1 MQQQRLLT
9 VSEGKTLLKS
19 SGEAMVLMI
28 GSICWP
34 MVDTY
39 YSTLIFSLTLVKH
52 KNCLDSLFTKDVQW
66 MAETLYIEGKIVY
79 YEACNQP
86 SIGNAKSALL
96 E

>member
-1 MQQQRLLT
+1 
-9 VSEGKTLLKS
+9 
-19 SGEAMVLMI
+19 MVLMI